1 MLKEVILFLIEYK
14 ITFSVSYIREMNEDD
29 DEIET
34 ILIKT
39 TLKFD
44 IYLTGENGQI
54 RTNREFVIR
63 EFDIHNIIYFK
74 NFFKRALK
82 KV

>member
-1 MLKEVILFLIEYK
+1 MLKDVILFLIEYK

-39 TLKFD
+39 TLKFN
-44 IYLTGENGQI
+44 IALKGNSGQI
-54 RTNREFVIR
+54 LTNRDFVIR
-63 EFDIHNIIYFK
+63 DFNNILYLK

-82 KV
+82 KT